1 MKLGTFIV
9 AFVCAGA
16 PIASANSKIDRYRK
30 QYEQQSNP
38 ALLVSIAHEYKRTGE
53 IREALA
59 YYCSYMYVDA
69 AGPLADEA
77 SDNARAISA
86 TLGKPTQSDH
96 EACST
101 RPPATREAPSALDVT
116 ATVRPELPKSIYMR
130 EILGVT
136 GLGVSL
142 GMLGLALVEA
152 RDLKGI
158 RDEMD
163 IKGAD
168 LEALAARE
176 RSTEMRQKMWL
187 IGGGVVLL
195 AGGISYVTGR
205 NARKKAEAMYVAPTF
220 TKGGAG
226 LTAGRRF

>member
-9 AFVCAGA
+9 AFVCAA
-16 PIASANSKIDRYRK
+16 TPIASANSNIDRYRK
-30 QYEQQSNP
+30 QYEQESNP
-38 ALLVSIAHEYKRTGE
+38 ALLVSIAHEYRRTGE
-53 IREALA
+53 MREALA

-86 TLGKPTQSDH
+86 KLGKPTQSDH

-101 RPPATREAPSALDVT
+101 RPPATRDEPKTVT
-116 ATVRPELPKSIYMR
+116 TTVRPELPKSIYMR

-142 GMLGLALVEA
+142 GMLGLALIEA
-152 RDLKGI
+152 RDLQGI

-163 IKGAD
+163 VKGAD
-168 LEALAARE
+168 LDALAARE

-187 IGGGVVLL
+187 IGGGVVLI

-205 NARKKAEAMYVAPTF
+205 NARKKAEAMYVSPTF